1 MSGLRFI
8 LRNSRKFSKN
18 VVVGYNVY
26 FENKGKKRFK
36 VSFV

>member
-8 LRNSRKFSKN
+8 LSNSRKCSKN
-18 VVVGYNVY
+18 VVGYNVY